1 MAVKAKIVHR
11 VPQTSKTY
19 VKTVSVKNAGTGR
32 KIQKTD
38 KQTPPLLLKRKSGK
52 SGTRPKE
59 ILNRLRLRLK
69 VVEAALEVAET
80 ALKQRITIT
89 VKKRTKDAEAI
100 TLDQTMNSIAELP
113 RDDIDILIYRLNA
126 LRSVL

>member
-1 MAVKAKIVHR
+1 MAMKAKVVRR
-11 VPQTSKTY
+11 VPRTSKTY
-19 VKTVSVKNAGTGR
+19 VKTVNAKNAGKGR
-32 KIQKTD
+32 KVKTD

-89 VKKRTKDAEAI
+89 VKKRTKDAEAV
-100 TLDQTMNSIAELP
+100 TLDQTMNSLAGLP

>member
-1 MAVKAKIVHR
+1 MAVKAKVVRR
-11 VPQTSKTY
+11 VPRTSKTY
-19 VKTVSVKNAGTGR
+19 VKTVKTKNKGKGPKARANG
-32 KIQKTD
+32 KA
-38 KQTPPLLLKRKSGK
+38 PPVLLKRKSGK

-59 ILNRLRLRLK
+59 ILNRLRLRLE
-69 VVEAALEVAET
+69 VAETALKVAET

-89 VKKRTKDAEAI
+89 VKKRPKDAEPI
-100 TLDQTMNSIAELP
+100 TLDQTMNSLAALP